1 MEIFFIFANEHSF
14 MFCTVQL
21 QKGDFEIQMILERNL
36 GAIIS
41 SAAEMSL
48 VFSPITESQD
58 FTGCDKIQHVA
69 I

>member
-1 MEIFFIFANEHSF
+1 MNILS
-14 MFCTVQL
+14 CSVQFSCRRET
-21 QKGDFEIQMILERNL
+21 FEIQMILERNL
-36 GAIIS
+36 GAIIN

-58 FTGCDKIQHVA
+58 FTGCDQIQHVA